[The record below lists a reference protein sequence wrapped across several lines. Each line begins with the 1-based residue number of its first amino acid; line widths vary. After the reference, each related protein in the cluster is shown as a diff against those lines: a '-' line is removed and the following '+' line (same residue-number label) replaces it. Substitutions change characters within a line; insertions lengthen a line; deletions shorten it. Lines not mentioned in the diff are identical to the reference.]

1 MRLIEQ
7 IIREWAAA
15 DPATR
20 KAALEYLR
28 KQVEA
33 KRCA

>member
-7 IIREWAAA
+7 ILREWTVA
-15 DPATR
+15 DAATR

-28 KQVEA
+28 KQTET